1 MNSVPRIGVVGTG
14 WWATQFHIPSLVEYE
29 GAELVA
35 FADVNG
41 PNLNAAGSHFGIEA
55 LYGSGEEMFAAEDL
69 DAVVIA
75 VPHVYHYALVRAAL
89 EADLHVLIEKPMVL
103 KASEG
108 WDLVD
113 LAANRNLHLI
123 VGSTYQYTRHAQRC
137 KEFVAGGEIG
147 ELLFV
152 TGLFASMVE
161 SFYRGQVEDYRPVFD
176 FPLTGPQPDTYADPA
191 ISGGGQGVTQVSH
204 AAGLILGTSG
214 ARAIEVSS
222 FMENRD
228 LSVDLVDAFSFRLD
242 NGAIGTIGST
252 GSLRPG
258 QPQQQEFRYYGTEG
272 FLLQDLMA
280 GTVEIHRNGTDAVE
294 RLEPLTA
301 EELYPAAE
309 PSRRLADLAAGKDVL
324 AAGGASGAAA
334 VEFLEAAYLAAAE
347 NRTVAVSELLSD

>member
-29 GAELVA
+29 GAQLVA

-41 PNLNAAGSHFGIEA
+41 PNLKAAGSHFGIEA
-55 LYGSGEEMFAAEDL
+55 QYGSGEEMFGSEDL

-75 VPHVYHYALVRAAL
+75 VPHVYHYPLVRAAL

-108 WDLVD
+108 WELVD
-113 LAANRNLHLI
+113 LAANRDRHLI
-123 VGSTYQYTRHAQRC
+123 VGSTYQYTRHAPRC
-137 KEFVAGGEIG
+137 REFVAGGEIG

-161 SFYRGQVEDYRPVFD
+161 SYYRGQIEDYRPVFD
-176 FPLTGPQPDTYADPA
+176 FPLTGPQPDTYSDPA

-214 ARAIEVSS
+214 TRAVEVSS

-228 LSVDLVDAFSFRLD
+228 LSVDLVDAFSFRLE

-280 GTVEIHRNGTDAVE
+280 GTVEIHRNGTEAVE

-309 PSRRLADLAAGKDVL
+309 PTRRLADLAAGKDVL
-324 AAGGASGAAA
+324 APDGASGAAA
-334 VEFLEAAYLAAAE
+334 VEFLEAAYLAAEE
-347 NRTVAVSELLSD
+347 NRTVAVSELLST